1 MNEIKNARESMSE
14 LDDRNLEITQTEE
27 NKEKRMKKM

>member
-14 LDDRNLEITQTEE
+14 LDDRNLEINQTEE
-27 NKEKRMKKM
+27 NKEERMKKM